1 MKEPGKGQGKR
12 SHFFAYMA
20 RMRFIQ
26 RWGLMRNTQQE
37 NDAEHTAQVAMI
49 AHALAV
55 LRNTRFGGQVDAG
68 QVAVLALYHDAGEVI
83 TGDLATPIKYFN
95 PEIKKAFHQIE
106 GVATRKLLE
115 MLPEDVRPAYAPLL
129 APDTGAE
136 AWKLVKAADRIAA
149 YAKCVEELKA
159 GNNEFWLAAQ
169 SIGENIAALDM
180 PEVSAFMETYIPS
193 FSLALDE
200 LD

>member
-1 MKEPGKGQGKR
+1 MKEPGKGQGKQ
-12 SHFFAYMA
+12 SHVFAYMA

-55 LRNTRFGGQVDAG
+55 LRNARFGGHVDVG
-68 QVAVLALYHDAGEVI
+68 QVAVLALYHDASEVI
-83 TGDLATPIKYFN
+83 TGDFATPIKYFN
-95 PEIKKAFHQIE
+95 PEIKTAVRHIE
-106 GVATRKLLE
+106 GVAARKLLD
-115 MLPEDVRPAYAPLL
+115 MLPEDVRSAYAPLL
-129 APDTGAE
+129 EPDTDAE

-169 SIGENIAALDM
+169 SIAESIAVLDM
-180 PEVSAFMETYIPS
+180 PEVAAFMETYMPS

-200 LD
+200 LN